1 MTGRGAALAA
11 VAAETLAVV
20 IVAARPAL
28 WLLALL
34 AHVAAAALVARAWPR
49 ARPDRRL
56 FAFALTLALPA
67 LGLAG
72 LGGLAAL
79 RRLAE
84 SGREEIAGGGLI
96 LPEPDAVDGDEPI
109 VEWVQRRLA
118 VRPLTDILRH
128 GDGMSQRWAVRA
140 LAQRDDPAAVEL
152 LRDALQVASRDVQIA
167 AASGLRRIDDRM
179 SRRVT
184 RALATT
190 SQAPEQA
197 EGWQALAEAWCAY
210 AESGLLPRPL
220 ARRALEGAA
229 GAYSRALRCDPA
241 DRTSK
246 DALGRILIAL
256 NRHGEAEPLLR
267 DSLLE
272 APTAA
277 AETALATL
285 LFEQGRWTELRDL
298 TRAAVAAGRADARL
312 TWWAAA

>member
-1 MTGRGAALAA
+1 MTGRAAALAA
-11 VAAETLAVV
+11 MAAETLAAV

-34 AHVAAAALVARAWPR
+34 AHGAAAALAARAWPR

-67 LGLAG
+67 IGLAG
-72 LGGLAAL
+72 LGALAAL

-84 SGREEIAGGGLI
+84 SAREESAGSGSI

-109 VEWVQRRLA
+109 VEWVQRRLS
-118 VRPLTDILRH
+118 VRPLADILRN
-128 GDGMSQRWAVRA
+128 GDGISQRWAVRA
-140 LAQRDDPAAVEL
+140 LAQRDDPAAIEL

-167 AASGLRRIDDRM
+167 AAAGLRRIDDRM

-184 RALATT
+184 RAVAAT
-190 SQAPEQA
+190 SQTPEQA
-197 EGWQALAEAWCAY
+197 EGWRALGEAWCAY

-220 ARRALEGAA
+220 VRRARESSTC
-229 GAYSRALRCDPA
+229 AYTRALGCEPA
-241 DRTSK
+241 DRASK
-246 DALGRILIAL
+246 EALGRLLIAL
-256 NRHGEAEPLLR
+256 DRHGEAEPLLR
-267 DSLLE
+267 DCLLH

-277 AETALATL
+277 AETALAAL
-285 LFEQGRWTELRDL
+285 LFEQGRWTELREL

-312 TWWAAA
+312 TWWATA